1 MNPSLK
7 KAIAY
12 TLTLGLIGCN
22 QTVTTIENPIVKPI
36 QVANLESV
44 KRSSIKHFS
53 GVIQSQE
60 KAALTFRVPGT
71 ISELLVQK
79 GDQVVTGQTIARLD
93 PHDYQVTLDELTA
106 RRLEALSI
114 YKLAKSELSR
124 VKQATKDNAI
134 ASVNLDRAIS
144 GFERS
149 QSAVKVV
156 NENIQRAKDALSY
169 TELKAPFDG
178 VIADLHT
185 NTYEQV
191 LPGLPAVTLQDNS
204 QLEVEIDV
212 PENMIAEFTLG
223 KHARVSWYQSEHTLN
238 AYVSEITTL
247 PHRIKQTFLVTLAL
261 PDADAN
267 PQLLPGKSVTVSTEV
282 GNTSSLYCLPYS
294 AVIGESKQLY
304 VNLVRNNK
312 IVKQAI
318 DVNSLDANQACID
331 SDFKENDYVVISGSS
346 YLVEGDSAPN
356 LIIKTL

>member
-1 MNPSLK
+1 MNLSLK

-149 QSAVKVV
+149 QSAIKVV
-156 NENIQRAKDALSY
+156 NKNIQRAKDALSY

-191 LPGLPAVTLQDNS
+191 LPGLPAVTLQDNTL
-204 QLEVEIDV
+204 LEVEIDV

-223 KHARVSWYQSEHTLN
+223 KPASISWYQAEHVLKS
-238 AYVSEITTL
+238 YVSEITTM
-247 PHRIKQTFLVTLAL
+247 PHRIKQTYLVTLTL
-261 PDADAN
+261 PDSD
-267 PQLLPGKSVTVSTEV
+267 PLLLPGKSVTVSTQV
-282 GNTSSLYCLPYS
+282 GDATTSYCLPYS
-294 AVIGESKQLY
+294 AIIGESDQLY
-304 VNLVRNNK
+304 VNLVRDNT
-312 IVKQAI
+312 IVKHAI
-318 DVNSLDANQACID
+318 AVSSLDADQACID